1 MHTSSP
7 AGRVSPRSRAVITC
21 SYWRSLMRNSLRVI
35 MLLLAVGCATAEAG
49 TRVGLLSG
57 GLREHAAV
65 MLMIVPETGEI
76 IDANESAASFY
87 GQPLERLIGSR
98 ITEFNLLQP
107 EEIAA
112 ERALAAQQ
120 KRNYF
125 IFPHRVADGGV
136 RTVEVYSSPIQLD
149 DGRKV
154 LMSIVQDASGKR
166 LAESE
171 LLAYQTRLEELVGER
186 TREVI
191 EANSARSQL
200 LISGLAVQALVIL
213 VLFGLL
219 LSRRRLM
226 AANRLALS
234 RLQAVSRYS
243 RELLEASVDPLVT
256 IDPAGKIT
264 DVNRATEKLTGRGR
278 EVLVGS
284 DFSDYFTEPD
294 KARAGYREVFSA
306 GQVIDYPLV
315 IRNAS
320 GAPTEVMYN
329 ASLYR
334 DERGEVA
341 GVFAAARDITA
352 QRRAEAELREY
363 QNQLE
368 ALVEN
373 RTRQLDTAREQLL
386 HSEKLSAIGQL
397 AAGVA
402 HEINNPLG
410 FVSSN
415 INTLSAYVA
424 DLLRLVEAQRDT
436 TPTGQRAAEQLWQ
449 ELEIDYVRNDVHQLL
464 TESSEGLKRIRRIVQ
479 DLKDFSR
486 MDRTPAFVLTNLHT
500 CIESSLNVAR
510 NEIKYK
516 ADVVCE
522 FGELPEVA
530 CVPSQI
536 NQVLLNLLVN
546 AAQAI
551 GPERGCISIRT
562 ESRGDHVRLSI
573 GDNGAGMPE
582 AVRRR
587 VFEPFFTTKPLGQGT
602 GLGLSV
608 SFGIIQQHGGT
619 IEVESTEGVGTVFHL
634 ILPVQQPGVEHQQT
648 VVNR

>member
-1 MHTSSP
+1 MGP
-7 AGRVSPRSRAVITC
+7 KLEADAPRD
-21 SYWRSLMRNSLRVI
+21 
-35 MLLLAVGCATAEAG
+35 AG
-49 TRVGLLSG
+49 TATPAS
-57 GLREHAAV
+57 
-65 MLMIVPETGEI
+65 TGSEVQART
-76 IDANESAASFY
+76 DT
-87 GQPLERLIGSR
+87 LERLR
-98 ITEFNLLQP
+98 
-107 EEIAA
+107 AA
-112 ERALAAQQ
+112 MEALERRL
-120 KRNYF
+120 
-125 IFPHRVADGGV
+125 
-136 RTVEVYSSPIQLD
+136 
-149 DGRKV
+149 GRER
-154 LMSIVQDASGKR
+154 DARKQ
-166 LAESE
+166 AE
-171 LLAYQTRLEELVGER
+171 
-186 TREVI
+186 
-191 EANSARSQL
+191 QL
-200 LISGLAVQALVIL
+200 LET
-213 VLFGLL
+213 
-219 LSRRRLM
+219 R
-226 AANRLALS
+226 
-234 RLQAVSRYS
+234 S
-243 RELLEASVDPLVT
+243 RELFVALQQARETERQLGLALWASGESIWEWRNSTRRVEVRNFGDDSLREVENAPQLLLDDADSIHPLDREIAHAAWREHLRGERSELDIAFRMNLPRGWCWVR
-256 IDPAGKIT
+256 
-264 DVNRATEKLTGRGR
+264 VRGR
-278 EVLVGS
+278 AVERDAKGRVERIVG
-284 DFSDYFTEPD
+284 T
-294 KARAGYREVFSA
+294 
-306 GQVIDYPLV
+306 L
-315 IRNAS
+315 
-320 GAPTEVMYN
+320 
-329 ASLYR
+329 
-334 DERGEVA
+334 
-341 GVFAAARDITA
+341 RDITA

-608 SFGIIQQHGGT
+608 SFGIIRQHGGT